1 MTEQFPPPTPP
12 SGQPGSPQ
20 PPQYPAAGAPQSP
33 PPYPPT
39 GAPQG
44 PPPPTGTPPRAPGRP
59 PLQSPPP
66 GADFPGRTLGIV
78 GLILAFVA
86 NIVGIIVSAI
96 ALSQSRAVGLRNTPA
111 LIGVIV
117 GSAFLAIGLVI
128 GLIAAAVGITGG
140 IAAGIA
146 AGSGAGTSQG
156 PVDPEPDPG
165 PDGSVPGGTST
176 DVFDLRIGDCFQEVD
191 GGGDP
196 LFEVDVVDCA
206 EPHYYEVYDETTL
219 PDTADSAYPGDDKM
233 QVAADAACYDGFA
246 DFVGIE
252 YEESFLDYWYLSPT
266 ESSWES
272 GDRSVLCSV
281 FDPEHVTTGTLEGSA
296 E

>member
-1 MTEQFPPPTPP
+1 
-12 SGQPGSPQ
+12 
-20 PPQYPAAGAPQSP
+20 
-33 PPYPPT
+33 
-39 GAPQG
+39 
-44 PPPPTGTPPRAPGRP
+44 
-59 PLQSPPP
+59 P
-66 GADFPGRTLGIV
+66 GADFPGRTLGII

-86 NIVGIIVSAI
+86 TIVGIIVSAI
-96 ALSQSRAVGLRNTPA
+96 ALSQSRAAGLRNTPA
-111 LIGVIV
+111 LIGVIA
-117 GSAFLAIGLVI
+117 GSALTAVGLVI
-128 GLIAAAVGITGG
+128 GLVAVILGITGG
-140 IAAGIA
+140 LTAIGLAAG
-146 AGSGAGTSQG
+146 AGSGTSQG
-156 PVDPEPDPG
+156 PVDPEP
-165 PDGSVPGGTST
+165 VPGDPLPGAEGTPT
-176 DVFDLRIGDCFQEVD
+176 DVFDLRIGDCFQEVGEGD
-191 GGGDP
+191 DP

-206 EPHYYEVYDETTL
+206 EPHYYEVFDEATL

-281 FDPEHVTTGTLEGSA
+281 FDPDHVTTGTLEGSA